1 MRTDT
6 GAGAWHKYMS
16 DVGTYRTPASP
27 CAQPHICATSSGYR
41 KEIKHMQHMQL
52 GMKRLQAAYLPIE
65 LQDSFDT
72 FEIEAR
78 LSEIYATFSPS
89 QMDTRCIELIFLVSM
104 L

>member
-1 MRTDT
+1 
-6 GAGAWHKYMS
+6 
-16 DVGTYRTPASP
+16 
-27 CAQPHICATSSGYR
+27 
-41 KEIKHMQHMQL
+41 MQL
-52 GMKRLQAAYLPIE
+52 GTKRLQAAHLPIE

-72 FEIEAR
+72 FEIEAC